1 MSSVD
6 LEPQALLERRQAN
19 QELVLVDCREPWEY
33 ELTRL
38 EGARLLPL
46 STLSEDDAA
55 DLRDREVV
63 VYCHHGIRSR
73 RAVALLR
80 AAGVEN
86 ARSLA
91 GGIDRWSLEID
102 PSVPRY

>member
-1 MSSVD
+1 MLPVD
-6 LEPQALLERRQAN
+6 LEPQAFLQRREAN
-19 QELVLVDCREPWEY
+19 PDLVLVDCREPWEHA
-33 ELTRL
+33 LTRL

-46 STLSEDDAA
+46 STLSEDDALP
-55 DLRDREVV
+55 LRGLEVV

-73 RAVALLR
+73 RAVAILR

-91 GGIDRWSLEID
+91 GGIDRWSLQID
-102 PSVPRY
+102 PSVARY

>member
-1 MSSVD
+1 MRPVD
-6 LEPQALLERRQAN
+6 IEPEEVIRRRAAN
-19 QELVLVDCREPWEY
+19 PDLVLIDCREPWEH

-46 STLSEDDAA
+46 STLSADDALPLEDA
-55 DLRDREVV
+55 EVV

-73 RAVALLR
+73 RAVAILR

-91 GGIDRWSLEID
+91 GGIDRWSLEVD
-102 PSVPRY
+102 PSVARY